1 MNDRHRQHLTMPSI
15 NTLKSGINTQTT
27 QTEQMNAD
35 FYGLI
40 IKTSPRKSASSVC
53 HTPTHKS

>member
-15 NTLKSGINTQTT
+15 NTLKSGISTQST

-40 IKTSPRKSASSVC
+40 IIRILRMPYTDS
-53 HTPTHKS
+53 